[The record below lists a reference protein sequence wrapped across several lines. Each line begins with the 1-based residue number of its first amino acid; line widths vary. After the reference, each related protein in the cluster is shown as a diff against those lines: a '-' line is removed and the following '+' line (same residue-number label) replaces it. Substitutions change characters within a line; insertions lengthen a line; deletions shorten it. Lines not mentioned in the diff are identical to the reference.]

1 MNIRALAGGFV
12 LALSLNSQAAMGRQ
26 VVEERVDLDVGSRIL
41 EEGLTRSQL
50 PQMIGYMT
58 DVIGP
63 RLTGSPGMTRANH
76 WVADRLRS
84 FGLDNVVVEP
94 WGEFGRGWERVEYM
108 GRILTPYVQPLNAH
122 PLAWSGS
129 TDGTVRARAVLLPVS
144 DSTELEQYRDM
155 VRGAFVLVDEA
166 VGMEPEWAETQAP
179 RRFSLEH
186 VFDTAA
192 PPRRPDNV
200 IHRDREPLARAHR
213 NAVMRFLADA
223 GAAAYLQPSVWQ
235 YNTLRVGAL
244 PGENGRNP
252 EVDPMAGLL
261 VSHEQYGQIYRN
273 VERGEEVELEVRVI
287 NRFHD
292 DDLMAYNTL
301 GEIPG
306 TDLADEIV
314 MLGAHLDSWH
324 SGTGATD
331 NASGSVVMMEAMR
344 ILKAVGVEP
353 RRTIRIA
360 LWSGEEQG
368 LLGSRNWVANHA
380 DELDHISAYVNV
392 DNGTGKLRGIYDQG
406 NSSAADIF
414 RQILAPLSHLGV
426 VNVRHQEVGGT
437 DHLAFDRAGVPGF
450 NFIQDPI
457 EYSVRTH
464 HSNVDTFDHLM
475 LEDLQQAAAVVAWT
489 VYHLAT
495 RDEMV
500 PRKPAQ

>member
-1 MNIRALAGGFV
+1 
-12 LALSLNSQAAMGRQ
+12 
-26 VVEERVDLDVGSRIL
+26 
-41 EEGLTRSQL
+41 
-50 PQMIGYMT
+50 
-58 DVIGP
+58 
-63 RLTGSPGMTRANH
+63 
-76 WVADRLRS
+76 
-84 FGLDNVVVEP
+84 
-94 WGEFGRGWERVEYM
+94 
-108 GRILTPYVQPLNAH
+108 
-122 PLAWSGS
+122 
-129 TDGTVRARAVLLPVS
+129 
-144 DSTELEQYRDM
+144 
-155 VRGAFVLVDEA
+155 
-166 VGMEPEWAETQAP
+166 
-179 RRFSLEH
+179 
-186 VFDTAA
+186 
-192 PPRRPDNV
+192 
-200 IHRDREPLARAHR
+200 
-213 NAVMRFLADA
+213 
-223 GAAAYLQPSVWQ
+223 
-235 YNTLRVGAL
+235 
-244 PGENGRNP
+244 
-252 EVDPMAGLL
+252 
-261 VSHEQYGQIYRN
+261 
-273 VERGEEVELEVRVI
+273 
-287 NRFHD
+287 
-292 DDLMAYNTL
+292 
-301 GEIPG
+301 
-306 TDLADEIV
+306 
-314 MLGAHLDSWH
+314 
-324 SGTGATD
+324 
-331 NASGSVVMMEAMR
+331 MR